1 SEQADGTEIA
11 ITGLGFDG
19 AVVTVPLPGRHNVQN
34 VLCSV
39 AAARGLGLTPDQIL
53 PALRVLRAPPG
64 RLEPVEDPV
73 DEVKVFVDY
82 AHTDDALCQVL
93 TAMRPAVPNGARLH
107 VLFGCGGDRDRS
119 KRPRMAQVAATLADR
134 VMVTSD
140 NPRTEDPETIIQ
152 DILNGIPESALA
164 QVDHEVERGRAIR
177 RAVGMMKQHDVL
189 IVAGKGHEDYQILGT
204 HRIAFD
210 DRSHVAEA
218 LRYRSEEG
226 C

>member
-1 SEQADGTEIA
+1 MQR
-11 ITGLGFDG
+11 
-19 AVVTVPLPGRHNVQN
+19 GRAWV
-34 VLCSV
+34 
-39 AAARGLGLTPDQIL
+39 LGLTPQQIL
-53 PALRVLRAPPG
+53 PALQVLRAPPG
-64 RLEPVEDPV
+64 RLEPVDDPA

-82 AHTDDALCQVL
+82 AHTDDALFQVL
-93 TAMRPAVPNGARLH
+93 TAMRPVVPEGAQLH

-140 NPRTEDPETIIQ
+140 NPRTENPETIIQ
-152 DILNGIPESALA
+152 DILAGIPASSLT
-164 QVDHEVERGRAIR
+164 QVEHEVERGRAIR
-177 RAVGMMKQHDVL
+177 RAVGTMKQNDVL

>member
-1 SEQADGTEIA
+1 M
-11 ITGLGFDG
+11 
-19 AVVTVPLPGRHNVQN
+19 
-34 VLCSV
+34 
-39 AAARGLGLTPDQIL
+39 AAARALGLTADQIL
-53 PALRVLRAPPG
+53 PALPVLRAPPG
-64 RLEPVEDPV
+64 RLEPVEDPAH
-73 DEVKVFVDY
+73 EVKVFVDY
-82 AHTDDALCQVL
+82 AHTDDALYQVL
-93 TAMRPAVPNGARLH
+93 SAMRPAVPDNAALH

-119 KRPRMAQVAATLADR
+119 KRQRMARVAATLADR

-140 NPRTEDPETIIQ
+140 NPRTEDPEAIIQ
-152 DILNGIPESALA
+152 DILTGIPESSLA

-177 RAVGMMKQHDVL
+177 RAVAIMQKGDVL

-226 C
+226 V